1 MIGPA
6 VGSPTVAAAV
16 RGQRTVA
23 AAPGEPRAYIT
34 AAPSDP
40 RARCMELP
48 PPPPHRTRTDRPT
61 SCAPPPVCRGV
72 GRVVPRSADR
82 AQSPPPPLPQNSS
95 SSEPHYGEQFK
106 ANGPRS
112 HVVIAAAVLSL
123 SVVVACHMRREKN
136 KHIET
141 TRQLFA
147 IITCS
152 APLDCVRRAVVFI
165 NHTITQSVVYETST
179 IYRRTETAPHGAVV
193 TPPWSAADVAA
204 VKSLPCHR
212 SLPPPIRLGP
222 LVVLATTAAAVPTE
236 HLTDDCKLY
245 GSIPNLLLSVKRLL
259 DNFRTLLDFIFDV
272 RPLSFIALLS
282 SWQQHKMWPS
292 HLYYAA
298 ISASYLQKRVPS
310 EAER

>member
-1 MIGPA
+1 MYVQRRYVYHIDTIIILLSSYIIYINFSFGTLLSRIFDFSIFLPSLLLFVIISIIHGWCSAAWWAWPSSMIGPA

-48 PPPPHRTRTDRPT
+48 PPPPHRTRTGRPV

-112 HVVIAAAVLSL
+112 HVVIAAVVLSL
-123 SVVVACHMRREKN
+123 SVVVACHMRR
-136 KHIET
+136 
-141 TRQLFA
+141 LF
-147 IITCS
+147 
-152 APLDCVRRAVVFI
+152 V
-165 NHTITQSVVYETST
+165 
-179 IYRRTETAPHGAVV
+179 
-193 TPPWSAADVAA
+193 
-204 VKSLPCHR
+204 
-212 SLPPPIRLGP
+212 
-222 LVVLATTAAAVPTE
+222 
-236 HLTDDCKLY
+236 
-245 GSIPNLLLSVKRLL
+245 GSFP
-259 DNFRTLLDFIFDV
+259 FYYY
-272 RPLSFIALLS
+272 IA
-282 SWQQHKMWPS
+282 
-292 HLYYAA
+292 
-298 ISASYLQKRVPS
+298 
-310 EAER
+310 